1 MHVSQKHI
9 TGQLVV
15 ALMLALEFSL
25 FLVIFRSALLP
36 Q

>member
-1 MHVSQKHI
+1 MHVSQRPVI
-9 TGQLVV
+9 GQFVV

-25 FLVIFRSALLP
+25 VLFISRSALLP